1 MNIFVQGLAGALLL
15 YLVVMHVGHLF
26 LHFLAWRRLRRAV
39 GLRALYD
46 PPVAHTGL
54 ELPVSIIVP
63 TMDQA
68 GTIVERVRALLA
80 MDYPEFEIVVV
91 NDGSSDD
98 TLAALQA
105 AFQLEAFP
113 EVYWRRLATKPI
125 RAIYRSHAER
135 KVRVVDKESGGRADA
150 LNAGIN
156 ASRYPLFC
164 ALDAQALVHHDSL
177 RRAVA
182 PFLDD
187 PDTAASGAAIGLANG
202 CAISDNRVTGIELPR
217 SLPGLLQVVEYLGTY
232 PFVRLGWARLGGAL
246 AMSGAMAVFRK
257 DVAVEAGGF
266 KSETRGMATD
276 LTMRLHRHLLARGDP
291 FSVHFVP
298 DAVSWSLAPETWAG
312 IARQHMRRQWGLAE
326 SLRANASLLGMRGA
340 AGMLAY
346 PWLAAF
352 EVYGPPVELAAY
364 AFMLLMFAFGQVSGI
379 ALATFIAAAVALG
392 FMVSASAL
400 LLEEYSFRFY
410 PRSDQLLR
418 LILGAAVENL
428 GYRQLVAVWRTVGLA
443 QWARSRLNA
452 AAPVR
457 RELPS
462 HGRLRP

>member
-15 YLVVMHVGHLF
+15 YLVVLHLGHLL

-46 PPVAHTGL
+46 PPAAHTGL
-54 ELPVSIIVP
+54 ELPVSLIVP
-63 TMDQA
+63 TYDQA
-68 GTIVERVRALLA
+68 GTIVAQVRALLA
-80 MDYPEFEIVVV
+80 MDYPEFEVVVV

-98 TLAALQA
+98 TLATLQSAFAL
-105 AFQLEAFP
+105 EPFP

-125 RAIYRSHAER
+125 RAIYRSHAHR
-135 KVRVVDKESGGRADA
+135 NVRVVDKESGGRADA

-156 ASRYPLFC
+156 ASRFPLFS
-164 ALDAQALVHHDSL
+164 AIDAEAMLHHDSV

-182 PFLDD
+182 PFLED
-187 PDTAASGAAIGLANG
+187 PDIAASGAAIGIANG

-217 SLPGLLQVVEYLGTY
+217 SLPGLLQVVEYLATY
-232 PFVRLGWARLGGAL
+232 PFVRLGWARLGGSL
-246 AMSGAMAVFRK
+246 TMSGAMAVFRK

-266 KSETRGMATD
+266 KSETRGMATE

-291 FSVHFVP
+291 YSVQFVP
-298 DAVSWSLAPETWAG
+298 DAVAWNLAPETWKG

-326 SLRANASLLGMRGA
+326 SLRANATLLGMRGA
-340 AGMLAY
+340 PGMLAY

-352 EVYGPPVELAAY
+352 EVYGPPIELAAY
-364 AFMLLMFAFGQVSGI
+364 AFMILMFAFGQVPAV
-379 ALATFIAAAVALG
+379 ALAAFLAAAVSLG
-392 FMVSASAL
+392 CMVSASAL

-410 PRSDQLLR
+410 PRPDQLMR
-418 LILGAAVENL
+418 LILGAIVQNV
-428 GYRQLVAVWRTVGLA
+428 GYRQLVMAWRTVGLA
-443 QWARSRLNA
+443 QWAWARLNA

>member
-1 MNIFVQGLAGALLL
+1 VNLLVQGLAGALLL
-15 YLVVMHVGHLF
+15 YLVVLHLGQLA
-26 LHFLAWRRLRRAV
+26 LHYLAWRRLRRAV

-46 PPVAHTGL
+46 PPAAFTGL

-68 GTIVERVRALLA
+68 DTIAERVRALLL

-98 TLAALQA
+98 TLGALQA
-105 AFQLEAFP
+105 ALQLEAFP

-125 RAIYRSHAER
+125 RAIYRSHAEH

-202 CAISDNRVTGIELPR
+202 CTISGNRVTGIELPR

-232 PFVRLGWARLGGAL
+232 PFARLGWARLGGAL

-266 KSETRGMATD
+266 KSETRGMATE

-298 DAVSWSLAPETWAG
+298 DAVGWSLAPETWRG

-326 SLRANASLLGMRGA
+326 SLRANAALLGMRGA

-352 EVYGPPVELAAY
+352 EVYGPPIEIAAY
-364 AFMLLMFAFGQVSGI
+364 AFMLLMFALGQVSGI
-379 ALATFIAAAVALG
+379 GLATFVGAAVALG

-418 LILGAAVENL
+418 LILGALVQNL
-428 GYRQLVAVWRTVGLA
+428 GYRQLVAFWRTAGLV

-452 AAPVR
+452 TAPVR
-457 RELPS
+457 RELPG